1 MTHFPGQEPSDHTL
15 LKRVERGE
23 PDAPELIYHRYAE
36 KLLTL
41 ARVHTGTDLSAR
53 FDPEDILQSV
63 FRTFFRRAGR
73 GDYDLPDDDSLWNLL
88 LVIGLNKL
96 RAKGAYHRAGV
107 RDVRRTKSGA
117 AADEAV
123 RETAAADEIALAEL
137 RLALEE
143 VLAGLPA
150 SQRVIL
156 EGRMAGE
163 SVDAIAAR
171 TGRSKRTVERGIQEF
186 CRVVRDLI
194 ESGG

>member
-1 MTHFPGQEPSDHTL
+1 MTPFPGQEPSDHTL

-73 GDYDLPDDDSLWNLL
+73 GDYDLPDNDSLWNLL

-107 RDVRRTKSGA
+107 RDVRRTKSGV

-123 RETAAADEIALAEL
+123 RETAAADEMALAEL
-137 RLALEE
+137 RIALEE
-143 VLAGLPA
+143 VLAGLPD